1 MCRETSAKIF
11 DEYIGKETCGENIF
25 EENICKPPIR
35 TIKQAKNS
43 IEWMRRLKTNCRS
56 YLIGGVG

>member
-43 IEWMRRLKTNCRS
+43 IE
-56 YLIGGVG
+56 